1 MRVRRKLV
9 QFYAPIFILLP
20 CVLLV
25 ACTANKQSAV
35 DVSAGTCPVTET
47 VWAKPPEDSAVA
59 GSSEYGYY
67 FVNEDRSIWASAWW
81 TDQEGNY
88 LNAGEE
94 GIKIG
99 WFRPEGAELEISGQ
113 RIDAQAPPLDAH
125 IPCCYPTRFQS
136 TGLVFPTEGCWE
148 VMATAENSVLS
159 FVIKVEPTG

>member
-1 MRVRRKLV
+1 MLAL
-9 QFYAPIFILLP
+9 FDALILILFLSVLP
-20 CVLLV
+20 A
-25 ACTANKQSAV
+25 ACTASKQSVV
-35 DVSAGTCPVTET
+35 DVSANICPVTEA
-47 VWAKPPEDSAVA
+47 VWAKPPEDSAVV

-81 TDQEGNY
+81 ADQEGNY

-99 WFRPEGAELEISGQ
+99 WFRLEGAELEISGQ

-125 IPCCYPTRFQS
+125 IPCCYPTRFQA

-148 VMATAENSVLS
+148 VMATAEGSVLS
-159 FVIKVEPTG
+159 FFIEVEPGG